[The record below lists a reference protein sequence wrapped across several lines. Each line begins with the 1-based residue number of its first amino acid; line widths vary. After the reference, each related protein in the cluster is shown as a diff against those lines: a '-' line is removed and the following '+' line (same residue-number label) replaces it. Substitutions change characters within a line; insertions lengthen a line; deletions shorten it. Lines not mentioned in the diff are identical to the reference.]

1 MMGGMNNSS
10 KGRIVLITGSREF
23 TKQKMVEDELLNIP
37 TPAFILHG
45 GARGADRL
53 AAEAIHTIDG
63 LTEIRMQYLN
73 YHGKKGGYLRNKKML
88 EVMEVFRAQGFECW
102 ALAFHDD
109 IKNPSP
115 GTSGMVRL
123 MAEADF
129 SVVHIDEKSGYGF
142 APNADH

>member
-1 MMGGMNNSS
+1 MGGMNQST

-23 TKQKMVEDELLNIP
+23 TKQKMVEEELLNIQ

-53 AAEAIHTIDG
+53 AAEVIHTIDG
-63 LTEIRMQYLN
+63 LTEMRMQYLN

-88 EVMEVFRAQGFECW
+88 EVMMVFRDQGYDCW
-102 ALAFHDD
+102 ALAFHED

-123 MAEADF
+123 LTDEDF
-129 SVVHIDEKSGYGF
+129 VVVHIDGKSGYGF
-142 APNADH
+142 TGDTTH